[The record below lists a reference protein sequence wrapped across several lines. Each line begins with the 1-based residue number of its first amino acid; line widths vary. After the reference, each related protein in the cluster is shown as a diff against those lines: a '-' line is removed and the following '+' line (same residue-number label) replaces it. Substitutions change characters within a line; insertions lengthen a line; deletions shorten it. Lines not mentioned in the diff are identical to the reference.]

1 MPMSRFAVFEKYIID
16 ILSRYNTLASN
27 ETELTYDDGSE
38 SMNYTNLINKT
49 SSLKIIPKKSGFSTE
64 RNENLPFNLF
74 DQKQNLREGL
84 LHQLERKDFS
94 Y

>member
-64 RNENLPFNLF
+64 RNENLSFNLF
-74 DQKQNLREGL
+74 DQKQNL
-84 LHQLERKDFS
+84 
-94 Y
+94 